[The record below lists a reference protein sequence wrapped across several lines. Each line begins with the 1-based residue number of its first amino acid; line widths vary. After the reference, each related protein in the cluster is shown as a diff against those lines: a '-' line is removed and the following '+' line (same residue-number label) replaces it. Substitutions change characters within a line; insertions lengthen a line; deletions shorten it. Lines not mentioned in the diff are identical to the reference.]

1 MDINQSFHVKSV
13 VDPEIDFLY
22 SRIQGK
28 RVNKYLACLSLK
40 KLKYNL
46 NFLKG
51 YISIENKYKI
61 LVSKS
66 YVK

>member
-1 MDINQSFHVKSV
+1 MDINQSLHVKIV
-13 VDPEIDFLY
+13 VDPD
-22 SRIQGK
+22 K
-28 RVNKYLACLSLK
+28 
-40 KLKYNL
+40 
-46 NFLKG
+46 FLKG